1 MLTIIC
7 WTIISIFGL
16 LYLSCIIGTL
26 ATVKDEGKNAYILL
40 TTLFFCNHMYISSNG
55 FIFTFNCIKNMANYI

>member
-26 ATVKDEGKNAYILL
+26 ATVKDEGSNYSAD
-40 TTLFFCNHMYISSNG
+40 TLRR
-55 FIFTFNCIKNMANYI
+55 